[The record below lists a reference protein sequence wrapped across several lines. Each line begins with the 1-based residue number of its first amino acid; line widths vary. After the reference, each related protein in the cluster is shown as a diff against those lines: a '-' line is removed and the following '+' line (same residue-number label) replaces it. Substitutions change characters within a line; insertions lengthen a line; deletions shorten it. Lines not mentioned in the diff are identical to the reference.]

1 MAYTISYTTPAGAF
15 SFTKE
20 TAQEALDMAMDYIH
34 EGYRHVKIED
44 TDKGI
49 TYSTHNIRR
58 AWRAARDWKKMP
70 LEALRR
76 RERQHDPGHPP
87 RPTQTGRLT
96 RMLSCLV
103 ASAGRSLWR
112 EQEVKPHRE

>member
-1 MAYTISYTTPAGAF
+1 MLGSGTNQERPMAYTISYTTPAGAF

-20 TAQEALDMAMDYIH
+20 TAREALDMAMDYIH

-58 AWRAARDWKKMP
+58 AWRSGKGLEEDAAGSTP
-70 LEALRR
+70 
-76 RERQHDPGHPP
+76 
-87 RPTQTGRLT
+87 QT
-96 RMLSCLV
+96 
-103 ASAGRSLWR
+103 
-112 EQEVKPHRE
+112 